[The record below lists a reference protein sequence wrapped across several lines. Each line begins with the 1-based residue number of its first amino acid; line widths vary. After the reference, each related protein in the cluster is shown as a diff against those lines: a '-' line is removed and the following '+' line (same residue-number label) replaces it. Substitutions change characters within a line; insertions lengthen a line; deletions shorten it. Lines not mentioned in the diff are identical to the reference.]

1 MFDIQVIPNVC
12 YSGFA
17 VQPPRVLLAPDGLLL
32 LLLPP
37 RLVWTTLPGEVNC
50 QQGNIKETKQNQGK
64 LWPEFEKDT
73 Y

>member
-17 VQPPRVLLAPDGLLL
+17 VQPPRVVLAPDGLLL

-37 RLVWTTLPGEVNC
+37 RVGWAPLPGEVNC
-50 QQGNIKETKQNQGK
+50 QQRNIKETKQNQGK